1 MRHLCHDSSATRVI
15 SRGVPSGSSGLQR
28 FFRCARFIYSFYLC
42 YSMSLYPF
50 TERYAQP
57 YFFSC
62 LIRQMVNTRTDVDLS
77 AAVQNALQ
85 TLRPQISAEIREE
98 FRTSS
103 GPSDSGGN
111 PPPIFK
117 TVPQHTCSWSKGR
130 LTVYN
135 FQGFWTDKKLHEG
148 GIVAKQS
155 FKARPSDVLL
165 CSSPKTEKSLEQ
177 LKDNNLEQP
186 LIATHLPY
194 GALPKSVPD
203 SKCNI
208 MYIYQNI
215 KDVIVSHY
223 YYLRE
228 IAKLSME
235 DLPFEEAFDEF
246 CRDISYFG
254 PYWDHILGYW
264 KADLENPGTIL
275 FLKYEDLKT
284 DPTSNVKRLADFIG
298 YPFSIKETKAGVVEN
313 IINMCSF
320 ENLSNL
326 EVNKSG
332 THHLIDTTV
341 VENGLYFRKAKD
353 GDWKNYFTDEMKER
367 IDELVDQK
375 LIGTGLLL
383 K

>member
-1 MRHLCHDSSATRVI
+1 M
-15 SRGVPSGSSGLQR
+15 
-28 FFRCARFIYSFYLC
+28 
-42 YSMSLYPF
+42 M
-50 TERYAQP
+50 
-57 YFFSC
+57 
-62 LIRQMVNTRTDVDLS
+62 
-77 AAVQNALQ
+77 
-85 TLRPQISAEIREE
+85 EE
-98 FRTSS
+98 
-103 GPSDSGGN
+103 
-111 PPPIFK
+111 IFK

-135 FQGFWTDKKLHEG
+135 FQGFWTDRKLHEG

-165 CSSPKTEKSLEQ
+165 CSSPKTGTTWLKALAFGIVTREKYDESASPLLTTLPHECIPFLEKSLEQ
-177 LKDNNLEQP
+177 LEDHNLEQP

-194 GALPKSVPD
+194 AALPKSVPD
-203 SKCNI
+203 SKCKI
-208 MYIYQNI
+208 VYIYRNI

-223 YYLRE
+223 HYLRE

-235 DLPFEEAFDEF
+235 DSPFEEAFDEF
-246 CRDISYFG
+246 CRGISYFG
-254 PYWDHILGYW
+254 PYWDT
-264 KADLENPGTIL
+264 ET
-275 FLKYEDLKT
+275 DLKILQ
-284 DPTSNVKRLADFIG
+284 VRLADFIG
-298 YPFSIKETKAGVVEN
+298 YPFSIEETKAGVVEN

-341 VENGLYFRKAKD
+341 VENRLYFRKVKD

>member
-1 MRHLCHDSSATRVI
+1 M
-15 SRGVPSGSSGLQR
+15 
-28 FFRCARFIYSFYLC
+28 
-42 YSMSLYPF
+42 M
-50 TERYAQP
+50 
-57 YFFSC
+57 
-62 LIRQMVNTRTDVDLS
+62 
-77 AAVQNALQ
+77 
-85 TLRPQISAEIREE
+85 EE
-98 FRTSS
+98 
-103 GPSDSGGN
+103 
-111 PPPIFK
+111 IFK

-135 FQGFWTDKKLHEG
+135 FQGFWTDRKLHEG

-165 CSSPKTEKSLEQ
+165 CSSPKTGTTWLKALAFAIVTREKYDESASPLLTTLPHECIPFLEKSLEQ
-177 LKDNNLEQP
+177 LEDHNLEQP

-194 GALPKSVPD
+194 AALPKSVPD
-203 SKCNI
+203 SKCKI
-208 MYIYQNI
+208 VYIYRNI

-223 YYLRE
+223 HYLRE

-235 DLPFEEAFDEF
+235 DSPFEEAFDEF
-246 CRDISYFG
+246 CRGISYFG

-264 KADLENPGTIL
+264 KAYLENPGTIL

-298 YPFSIKETKAGVVEN
+298 YPFSIEETKAGVVEN

-341 VENGLYFRKAKD
+341 VENRLYFRKAKD